1 MFAAFNRIEVWGIGE
16 NMSYKTSI
24 KLNENI
30 VGILCYLGFWIT
42 GVIFLLI
49 EKENK
54 FVRFHALQSVIL
66 FMPLSIIVLLIA
78 WIPVIGWLLADLTGM
93 LVMFIMLILMV
104 KAQQGA
110 KFKLPIVGKIA
121 YNHIYR

>member
-1 MFAAFNRIEVWGIGE
+1 
-16 NMSYKTSI
+16 MSYKTSI

-54 FVRFHALQSVIL
+54 FVRFHAMQSVIL

-78 WIPVIGWLLADLTGM
+78 WIPVIGWLLADLAGM
-93 LVMFIMLILMV
+93 LTMFIMLILMF
-104 KAQQGA
+104 KAQRGA

-121 YNHIYR
+121 YNQVYQ